1 MLLCGLDAAASVLE
15 FLALASSRAE
25 GTGDAALCNDRFDH
39 SVSNIVPGTLGNH
52 SATHQPLSGA
62 HSTRQVTQAI
72 AQPSRVQF
80 LSEILKQERVE
91 LTKPPILAST
101 VAKVIPRLESRCHLL
116 GCRDGQALV
125 YEQFADRS
133 AAPGFPIIVVAVHF
147 EDDLPQL
154 ALAARRPV
162 PNRVCDFVSNPYR
175 K

>member
-80 LSEILKQERVE
+80 LSEILKQSRGRHWSGARSY
-91 LTKPPILAST
+91 TKST
-101 VAKVIPRLESRCHLL
+101 TSSTSTSWSRM
-116 GCRDGQALV
+116 
-125 YEQFADRS
+125 
-133 AAPGFPIIVVAVHF
+133 
-147 EDDLPQL
+147 
-154 ALAARRPV
+154 
-162 PNRVCDFVSNPYR
+162 
-175 K
+175 